1 MIFLEDYS
9 VNAVL
14 SLQLRT
20 CMFVF
25 ILSYKLRIAFCIFKQ
40 YKLYLRK
47 KTMGQGGW
55 KIRDKEGI
63 HFVTFLLSEQVSSFL
78 QLFPGDVSTQD
89 NESGRGTRR
98 TMETH

>member
-1 MIFLEDYS
+1 
-9 VNAVL
+9 
-14 SLQLRT
+14 
-20 CMFVF
+20 
-25 ILSYKLRIAFCIFKQ
+25 
-40 YKLYLRK
+40 
-47 KTMGQGGW
+47 MGQGGW

-78 QLFPGDVSTQD
+78 QLFPGDVCTQD

>member
-1 MIFLEDYS
+1 
-9 VNAVL
+9 
-14 SLQLRT
+14 
-20 CMFVF
+20 
-25 ILSYKLRIAFCIFKQ
+25 
-40 YKLYLRK
+40 
-47 KTMGQGGW
+47 MGQGGW